1 MATKNPQVLLLAGS
15 PSDLP
20 VIEETEKLLTELDII
35 YERHIASAHRTPEKV
50 ARLAHDAAG
59 RGVQVIIAA
68 AGLAA
73 HLAGAIAAQTTLPVI
88 GIPMAGGSLGGLDA
102 LLSTVQMPTGLPV
115 ATMAIG
121 THGAKNAALF
131 AAQILALRDATIADK
146 LIQHRRAM
154 AEAVE
159 EADAKGK
166 G

>member
-1 MATKNPQVLLLAGS
+1 MSSPQVLLIVGS
-15 PSDLP
+15 SSDLP
-20 VIEETEKLLTELDII
+20 VILETEKLLREFGIV

-59 RGVQVIIAA
+59 RGVQTIIAA

-73 HLAGAIAAQTTLPVI
+73 HLAGAVAAQTTLPVI
-88 GIPMAGGSLGGLDA
+88 GIPLAGGSLGGLDS

-131 AAQILALRDATIADK
+131 AAQILALHDAAIADK

-154 AEAVE
+154 AEVLE

-166 G
+166 

>member
-1 MATKNPQVLLLAGS
+1 MSSPQVLLLVGS

-20 VIEETEKLLTELDII
+20 VILETEKLLTEFGIV

-73 HLAGAIAAQTTLPVI
+73 HLAGAVAAQTTLPVI
-88 GIPMAGGSLGGLDA
+88 GIPLAGGSLGGFDA

-115 ATMAIG
+115 ATMAVG

-131 AAQILALRDATIADK
+131 AAQILALKDATIADK
-146 LIQHRRAM
+146 LVQHRRAM
-154 AEAVE
+154 AKSLE
-159 EADAKGK
+159 EADAAGK
-166 G
+166 Q